1 VLLTVHLKMGGYV
14 GKESSL
20 TEHFSNIGMIHCAMI
35 GLDMSG
41 KTTVLYR
48 MKFNQYMNTATTIGF
63 NCEKVRLNNKNYMIW
78 DVGGQDKLRPL
89 WRSYTRAT
97 DGIIFVV
104 DSSKAERFEEAKLEL
119 QKLYKSC
126 QTTGVKSGSGAAPI
140 LILAN
145 KQDLPNAGDAAKM
158 EAVLGLRDL
167 GASFW
172 HVQATCAVT
181 GEGLEEGMARLTEMI
196 SMKKNK
202 SHPGRMSS
210 SNNLRA
216 PSSPHHQEQPPAT
229 AAAAAGSSSKTTR
242 KVQRSHSHH
251 Y

>member
-1 VLLTVHLKMGGYV
+1 VPLKMGGSV

-20 TEHFSNIGMIHCAMI
+20 TEHFSNIGMLHCAMI
-35 GLDMSG
+35 GLDLSG

-104 DSSKAERFEEAKLEL
+104 DSSKGERFEEAKLEL
-119 QKLYKSC
+119 QKIYKSC
-126 QTTGVKSGSGAAPI
+126 QTTGVKSGQGAAPI
-140 LILAN
+140 LVLAN
-145 KQDLPNAGDAAKM
+145 KQDLPNAADAAKM
-158 EAVLGLRDL
+158 EAVLGLREL

-181 GEGLEEGMARLTEMI
+181 GEGLEEGMAKLTEMI

-210 SNNLRA
+210 SNNLKAA
-216 PSSPHHQEQPPAT
+216 PQQQD
-229 AAAAAGSSSKTTR
+229 AASGSTSKTTR

>member
-1 VLLTVHLKMGGYV
+1 MGGTV

-20 TEHFSNIGMIHCAMI
+20 TEHFSNMGMLHCAMI
-35 GLDMSG
+35 GLDLSG

-104 DSSKAERFEEAKLEL
+104 DSSKADRFEEAKLEL
-119 QKLYKSC
+119 QKIFKCC
-126 QTTGVKSGSGAAPI
+126 QTTGVKSGNGTAPI
-140 LILAN
+140 LVLAN
-145 KQDLPNAGDAAKM
+145 KQDLPNAADSAKI
-158 EAVLGLRDL
+158 EAVLGLREL

-172 HVQATCAVT
+172 HVQSTCAVT
-181 GEGLEEGMARLTEMI
+181 GEGLEEGMAQLTEMI
-196 SMKKNK
+196 AMRKNK
-202 SHPGRMSS
+202 SHPSRMTS
-210 SNNLRA
+210 SNSLKPPNTQPQT
-216 PSSPHHQEQPPAT
+216 PSSPSSSSANGGSGG
-229 AAAAAGSSSKTTR
+229 GSSSSKSSR
-242 KVQRSHSHH
+242 KVQRSQSHH

>member
-1 VLLTVHLKMGGYV
+1 MGGGL

-35 GLDMSG
+35 GLDLSG

-104 DSSKAERFEEAKLEL
+104 DSSKGERFEEAKLEL
-119 QKLYKSC
+119 NKIYKSC
-126 QTTGVKSGSGAAPI
+126 QTTGVRSGQGAAPV
-140 LILAN
+140 LVLAN
-145 KQDLPNAGDAAKM
+145 KQDLPNAADAAKM
-158 EAVLGLRDL
+158 EAALGLREL

-181 GEGLEEGMARLTEMI
+181 GEGLEEGMATLTEMI

-210 SNNLRA
+210 SNNLKA
-216 PSSPHHQEQPPAT
+216 QQQQPQQQEAS
-229 AAAAAGSSSKTTR
+229 SSSKTSR

>member
-1 VLLTVHLKMGGYV
+1 MGGAV

-20 TEHFSNIGMIHCAMI
+20 TEHFSNMGMLHCAMI
-35 GLDMSG
+35 GLDLSG

-104 DSSKAERFEEAKLEL
+104 DSSKSDRFEEAKLEL
-119 QKLYKSC
+119 QKIYKSC
-126 QTTGVKSGSGAAPI
+126 QTTGVKSGNGAAPI
-140 LILAN
+140 LVLAN
-145 KQDLPNAGDAAKM
+145 KQDLPNAADSAKI
-158 EAVLGLRDL
+158 ESVLGLKEL

-172 HVQATCAVT
+172 HVQSICAVT

-202 SHPGRMSS
+202 SHPSRMTS
-210 SNNLRA
+210 SNSLKPPNSQQQQA
-216 PSSPHHQEQPPAT
+216 PSSPST
-229 AAAAAGSSSKTTR
+229 SSTGAASGSASSKTTK
-242 KVQRSHSHH
+242 KVQRSQSHH

>member
-1 VLLTVHLKMGGYV
+1 MGGAV

-20 TEHFSNIGMIHCAMI
+20 SEHFSNMGMLHCAMI
-35 GLDMSG
+35 GLDLAG

-119 QKLYKSC
+119 QKIYKSC
-126 QTTGVKSGSGAAPI
+126 QTTGVKSGAGAAPI
-140 LILAN
+140 LVLAN
-145 KQDLPNAGDAAKM
+145 KQDLPNAADSARI
-158 EAVLGLRDL
+158 ESVLGLKEL

-172 HVQATCAVT
+172 HVQSTCAVT

-196 SMKKNK
+196 AMKKNK
-202 SHPGRMSS
+202 SHPARMTSSNSLKPPNQSTSQQSPSS
-210 SNNLRA
+210 S
-216 PSSPHHQEQPPAT
+216 SSSAT
-229 AAAAAGSSSKTTR
+229 SASNGGSASSKTAR

>member
-1 VLLTVHLKMGGYV
+1 MGGSV
-14 GKESSL
+14 GKESTSL
-20 TEHFSNIGMIHCAMI
+20 SEHFSNLGMLHCAMI
-35 GLDMSG
+35 GLDLSG

-63 NCEKVRLNNKNYMIW
+63 NCEKVRLSNNKNYMIW

-104 DSSKAERFEEAKLEL
+104 DSSKTDRFEEAKLEL
-119 QKLYKSC
+119 QKIYKSC
-126 QTTGVKSGSGAAPI
+126 QTSKSSPAPI

-145 KQDLPNAGDAAKM
+145 KQDLPGANDAASI
-158 EAVLGLRDL
+158 EAVLGLKEL
-167 GASFW
+167 GATFW

-202 SHPGRMSS
+202 AGPSRMTTS
-210 SNNLRA
+210 SNNLKN
-216 PSSPHHQEQPPAT
+216 PPNGTTSSSSGSQNQASSSS
-229 AAAAAGSSSKTTR
+229 AAGGSADTSSKSSR